1 MEAQEIIY
9 FIFCDLN
16 ECNLLFLHTSG
27 QAQILLYT
35 MVNFYVEKNT
45 YVKLTLSWMWYS
57 NSATS

>member
-9 FIFCDLN
+9 LIFCDLN
-16 ECNLLFLHTSG
+16 EFNLLFLHTSG

-35 MVNFYVEKNT
+35 IVNFYVEKNT